1 MSFSR
6 VWFALLAAALT
17 LSLAVSTVSATS
29 KSKAKPPVKASND
42 GGANAGSKNSAINQV
57 IKQIARREQNEVT
70 SFELFDPVIE
80 TYIQNLKPD
89 REMGAVPYRD
99 SYFVGQADLSDG
111 IQVHSM
117 LPKHGFLSGA
127 LSMFSSS
134 DGGWNWGG
142 FVQMIYPD
150 RSYLDQQHYN
160 FKYAGQDFL
169 GSVRCLM
176 FDLTPLPHSG
186 KGRFKGRIWVEDHDY
201 TIVRFNGTF
210 VRIDNPFGSRD
221 TVHFDSW
228 RMNLQPDL
236 WLPAYVYV
244 EGVNKKAGGPPTF
257 KAQTHFWG
265 YSPKISK
272 SESEFSDLYVESDQ
286 QVQDDSTHNQDSSP
300 IQEQRQF
307 DRDAE
312 DNVLET
318 LVHDGLI
325 APEGPVDKVLDT
337 VLNNLEVTNHL
348 DIEPDLRCRVMLTS
362 NIELFSVGH
371 TIVLS
376 RGLLD
381 VLPDESTLAV
391 MLAQE
396 LSDALVWKPST
407 SEYGFYDVLQTPS
420 PRAMKNFSFQEGQD
434 ALSSQSA
441 RTLAILR
448 NSPYRSNL
456 GTAALFF
463 QELSTES
470 KRVPHLIGPNLG
482 NRIYPLAALM
492 NSGPMLEPNKV
503 DQIAALP
510 MNSRIKLDPW
520 SDEVQLL
527 KATSVPLMSAREKMP
542 FELTPFLPYL
552 TRYAGPQ
559 AAFEPDSH
567 IGTQESPQEA
577 STK

>member
-1 MSFSR
+1 MRVSKMSLA
-6 VWFALLAAALT
+6 FATAILMSAIFFKVPHLLAADSKPKDKTSAKALADASET
-17 LSLAVSTVSATS
+17 SA
-29 KSKAKPPVKASND
+29 
-42 GGANAGSKNSAINQV
+42 KNTALDTIIEKIV
-57 IKQIARREQNEVT
+57 RREQNEVT
-70 SFELFDPVIE
+70 SFELFSPVIE
-80 TYIQNLKPD
+80 TYIQQLKPD
-89 REMGAVPYRD
+89 REMGAIPYTD
-99 SYFVGQADLSDG
+99 SYFIGQADLSNG
-111 IQVHSM
+111 IHVHSM
-117 LPKHGFLSGA
+117 LPKHGLFSSA
-127 LSMFSSS
+127 LSFFSNA
-134 DGGWNWGG
+134 GAWNWGG

-150 RSYLDQQHYN
+150 RYELDRNHYE
-160 FKYAGQDFL
+160 FKYSGEDFL
-169 GSVRCLM
+169 GAVRCLT
-176 FDLTPLPHSG
+176 FDLTPKPHSG
-186 KGRFKGRIWVEDHDY
+186 KGRFKGRIWVEDRDY

-210 VRIDNPFGSRD
+210 VGVNSPFGSPD

-228 RMNLQPDL
+228 RMNVQPDL
-236 WLPAYVYV
+236 WLPAYVYI
-244 EGVNKKAGGPPTF
+244 EGVNKKPGRLPTF

-265 YSPKISK
+265 YSPKIATG
-272 SESEFSDLYVESDQ
+272 ESEFSNLYIDSNQ
-286 QVQDDSTHNQDSSP
+286 RVQDDSTHSEDASP
-300 IQEQRQF
+300 VQEQRRF

-312 DNVLET
+312 ENVLDT

-348 DIEPDLRCRVMLTS
+348 DIEPELRCRVMLTS

-420 PRAMKNFSFQEGQD
+420 PKAMKNFSFHENRE
-434 ALSSQSA
+434 ALASQSA
-441 RTLAILR
+441 RTLLILR

-470 KRVPHLIGPNLG
+470 KLIPHLIGPNLG

-492 NSGPMLEPNKV
+492 NSGPMLQPNKV

-510 MNSRIKLDPW
+510 MNSRIKLNPW
-520 SDEVQLL
+520 SDDIQFL
-527 KATSVPLMSAREKMP
+527 KTTPVPLLSAREKMP
-542 FELTPFLPYL
+542 FEITPFLPFL
-552 TRYAGPQ
+552 ARYAEVRGANVAPNAD
-559 AAFEPDSH
+559 AAANEN
-567 IGTQESPQEA
+567 TR
-577 STK
+577 